1 MKKPKTKQEAIEY
14 FDSLPI
20 EVRSKVISNLT
31 DDISSTLAATLSNT
45 NIPES
50 VIMQAWMTA
59 PYYLY
64 ATSQV
69 QQKFSGP
76 NNHKISDETCSVVAD
91 RLSYMNVILQALWAA
106 FVDHET
112 FGRNSTT
119 KLTMTNTDGSEA
131 SISINNFIV
140 DAETYTMPQDDSLKV
155 TFE

>member
-1 MKKPKTKQEAIEY
+1 MKKPKNKQEALEY
-14 FDSLPI
+14 FDSLPV
-20 EVRSKVISNLT
+20 EVRSNIVSNLT
-31 DDISSTLAATLSNT
+31 HDLASSFAETLSNT

-50 VIMQAWMTA
+50 VIMQAWMSA

-64 ATSQV
+64 ATSQA

-76 NNHKISDETCSVVAD
+76 NNRKISDETYSVVAD
-91 RLSYMNVILQALWAA
+91 RLSYINVLLQALWAA
-106 FVDHET
+106 FVDYET

-119 KLTMTNTDGSEA
+119 KLTMTNADGTEA